1 MSGSAFA
8 VTHYAF
14 SSGAGRTSDGNGSHA
29 STLKSPSYTKSVSW
43 QHYLVLNQY
52 VIYRDELIARVIDK
66 NGNNMKYKHL
76 ILSLSLIMLGPLA
89 HAEEIGSVDTVF
101 KMIGPD
107 HKIVVEA
114 FDDPDVK
121 NVTCYVSRAKTGG
134 IKGGLGLAEDT
145 SDAAISCQQVGPI
158 ELSDRIKN
166 GKAQGEVVFKKRT
179 SLVFKSLQVVRFYDA
194 KRNALA
200 YLAYS
205 DKVVEG
211 SPKNAISAVPVMPW
225 RQ

>member
-1 MSGSAFA
+1 
-8 VTHYAF
+8 
-14 SSGAGRTSDGNGSHA
+14 
-29 STLKSPSYTKSVSW
+29 
-43 QHYLVLNQY
+43 
-52 VIYRDELIARVIDK
+52 
-66 NGNNMKYKHL
+66 MKYKHL

-194 KRNALA
+194 KRNAL
-200 YLAYS
+200 
-205 DKVVEG
+205 VVEG